1 MSYTRGTWL
10 IIADIL
16 DLSRPFKKISLRL
29 TWVFFGGRYIEYAM
43 EVESVGYRID
53 YGTGGKRG
61 RVLPMVL
68 FGCFFTLLGVCLVP
82 QGRQTVWDMLVGGD
96 GEGARQIASMLQR
109 SLSEGEAAAAAV
121 WAVFREAIGKLG

>member
-1 MSYTRGTWL
+1 M
-10 IIADIL
+10 
-16 DLSRPFKKISLRL
+16 
-29 TWVFFGGRYIEYAM
+29 
-43 EVESVGYRID
+43 GYRID

-61 RVLPMVL
+61 RVLPMLL

-82 QGRQTVWDMLVGGD
+82 QGRQTVWDMLVGSD
-96 GEGARQIASMLQR
+96 GKGAGLASMLQR

>member
-1 MSYTRGTWL
+1 
-10 IIADIL
+10 
-16 DLSRPFKKISLRL
+16 
-29 TWVFFGGRYIEYAM
+29 M

-82 QGRQTVWDMLVGGD
+82 QGRQTVWDILVGSD
-96 GEGARQIASMLQR
+96 GEGAGQISSVLQR

-121 WAVFREAIGKLG
+121 WSVFREAIGKLG